1 MTRIIAKEKVAYGQA
16 MTLATT
22 ARSADDG
29 KLAGIL
35 RHYLA
40 GRKRAAARRTLVAE
54 LHGLDDACLAD
65 IGLKRW
71 QIPEAADRFGG
82 PKGPSFAWLVG
93 QLSAVLVA
101 GIVGALTRWYDRQK
115 AYSELMALDEHTLR
129 DIGVS
134 RSQIPILVSQ
144 MAAAGGPQA
153 APAAWRLE
161 EELVRPLRQWNR
173 SRAAAKTLNA
183 IDDRMLSDIGM
194 VRGDIDWLS
203 EEMAERSLGHANTN
217 RNRPQAA

>member
-16 MTLATT
+16 ITPATT
-22 ARSADDG
+22 ARTADDG

-35 RHYLA
+35 SRYLA
-40 GRKRAAARRTLVAE
+40 GRKRAAARHALVAE

-71 QIPEAADRFGG
+71 QIPEAAERFGG
-82 PKGPSFAWLVG
+82 PKGPSFVWLVG
-93 QLSAVLVA
+93 QLLAVLVTPLGRSVA
-101 GIVGALTRWYDRQK
+101 RWYDRQK

-129 DIGVS
+129 DIGVT
-134 RSQIPILVSQ
+134 RSEIPVLINQ
-144 MAAAGGPQA
+144 MAVVDAQS
-153 APAAWRLE
+153 APAWRLE
-161 EELVRPLRQWNR
+161 DELVRPLRQWNR
-173 SRAAAKTLNA
+173 SRAAAKTLAA

-194 VRGDIDWLS
+194 VRGDIDWVS
-203 EEMAERSLGHANTN
+203 EEMAERSLVHANSN